1 MPETKVA
8 GISVILLSSTK
19 YMKRL
24 LILCSALCLFTFTSK
39 AQQTG
44 LPANGEITDTEQTVD
59 TPLFT
64 ERKKSSFLENPD
76 KVDFQMQVGTSVGTN
91 FRNGA
96 MWSNYLAPSLRY
108 NVHPRWN
115 LSVGTML
122 VNTQFNNPMMASA
135 EGSRINS
142 RINYFQSFVYAQGQY
157 MASDRLMLT
166 GTAFYEL
173 NQFGG
178 AQLRMNP
185 QATNFN
191 SKGASI
197 YAEYKISEHFSVG
210 AGAQISTGNGNNYL
224 RNGLYG
230 SPAFYNPGIPFNS
243 MGNRW

>member
-1 MPETKVA
+1 
-8 GISVILLSSTK
+8 
-19 YMKRL
+19 MKRL
-24 LILCSALCLFTFTSK
+24 LILCSALCLFTFTSE

-44 LPANGEITDTEQTVD
+44 LPVNGEVSAVEQTED
-59 TPLFT
+59 APLFK
-64 ERKKSSFLENPD
+64 ERKKTSFLQNPD

-96 MWSNYLAPSLRY
+96 MWSNYAAPSLRY
-108 NVHPRWN
+108 NIHPRWN

-122 VNTQFNNPMMASA
+122 VNTQFNNPMMVGA
-135 EGSRINS
+135 EGNRNMSRVNL
-142 RINYFQSFVYAQGQY
+142 FQSFVYAQGQY
-157 MASDRLMLT
+157 MATERLRLT

-210 AGAQISTGNGNNYL
+210 AGAQISNGNGNNYL
-224 RNGLYG
+224 RNGLYS
-230 SPAFYNPGIPFNS
+230 SPAFYNPGMPFNS
-243 MGNRW
+243 MGRW